1 MARAGLGKEWNCQFA
16 NDFDSKKASSYIA
29 NWGDEHFTECD
40 IRDLSAKNLPSKP
53 SLLWA
58 SFPCQDLSLAGSGL
72 GLMGE
77 RSSTVQHIWRLIRE
91 LKIDDRAPDVITF
104 ENVCGLLTSRGG
116 RDFAKIVQDFDKHG
130 YDVGAVVID
139 AVLFV
144 PQSRKR
150 IFFIAVKKGKIL
162 PIATLSK
169 VPVDGY
175 APKNLIRAV
184 EKLPKSYRTKWLW
197 WNLPKVNSTSVTLDE
212 IIQSGKGLEWH
223 SGESTARLLSQM
235 NQAHFDKVEKASK
248 LRRVTYATIY
258 RRTRVENGQRVVRAE
273 ARFDGIAGCLR
284 TPNGGSSKQIL
295 LEVNGYQVRSRH
307 LSGRECARLMGL
319 PDSYQIPRN
328 HNQALYLAGDGVAVP
343 VVKFLSKSIL
353 LPVVKAIESP
363 QIRRTTRVLTAA

>member
-1 MARAGLGKEWNCQFA
+1 MARAGLGKQWKCQFA

-29 NWGDEHFTECD
+29 NWGDEHFNGCD
-40 IRDLSAKNLPSKP
+40 IRDLSAKSLPSKP

-72 GLMGE
+72 GLMGK

-91 LKIDDRAPDVITF
+91 LKIDDRAPNVIAF

-116 RDFAKIVQDFDKHG
+116 KDFLNIVQDFDEHG

-150 IFFIAVKKGKIL
+150 IFFIAVERGKAP
-162 PIATLSK
+162 PIATVSK
-169 VPVDGY
+169 APVDEY
-175 APKNLIRAV
+175 APKSLTRAV
-184 EKLPKSYRTKWLW
+184 ERLPESYRKKWLW
-197 WNLPKVNSTSVTLDE
+197 WDLPKVNSTGVTLDE
-212 IIQSGKGLEWH
+212 IIQSGKSIEWH

-235 NQAHFDKVEKASK
+235 NEAHFDKVKKASK
-248 LRRVTYATIY
+248 SRRVTYGTIY

-295 LEVNGYQVRSRH
+295 LEVNGDQVRSRH
-307 LSGRECARLMGL
+307 LTGRECARLMGL
-319 PDSYQIPRN
+319 PDSYQIPVN

-343 VVKFLSKSIL
+343 VVKFLSESIL
-353 LPVVKAIESP
+353 LPLVKAIESP
-363 QIRRTTRVLTAA
+363 QSRRTIRILTAA